1 MGNHRDNHIANL
13 VQGGHLIASRL
24 CLCDGHH
31 SWWRCRHVVLAL
43 ILVLSGCSRINVGR
57 VDSDNERAYDF
68 HYKNLDSTLFFAQ
81 KAANGAAR
89 YDGGLAEAFNNKAFV
104 SIARMQ
110 YDLAARQLD
119 SVELVTDNQVELL
132 IADVQRMRLCQRQSR
147 NKDFYTYRGNAL
159 ARMKRIAEDEQ
170 ILNLHQRLRMT
181 YAKSEFDIV
190 TSTYY
195 YYVGLEQ
202 PSIEAIEN
210 IQPYGEIQQ
219 DKGQLLNYLY
229 NVGAGGI
236 LTQGTQM
243 EVALEEMDYLV
254 RCYFMAVEGGYVFWE
269 ANSLQAMSE
278 HLQVD
283 EHRSR
288 ILESFPSIREINVEN
303 LPDSLLA
310 GNFALRSLHI
320 FQQYGDV
327 YQVAG
332 AYRTLAQCY
341 WQIGEYQQ
349 SLDCLNDALTTDTA
363 IQQAP
368 DLVASIREQLS
379 VVYAALDDKEQSDAN
394 RNLYLDKQEQTRQ
407 DRYLESRAEQLK
419 TSVRQLN
426 MMIIAIL
433 VLMTAAVALMFFF
446 AYMRR
451 KRSKEN
457 SLDELLL
464 PLAKWK
470 SDNETYMEQL
480 DEQYEEIMERKAMSA
495 LHKENN
501 KRLNL
506 EQRAKISLVNNIT
519 PFIDR
524 MLHEIHRLNAHDENA
539 STREERY
546 QYMAELTDHII
557 EYNAILTQW
566 IQLRKGELSLHIE
579 SFPVQGLFDIV
590 SRGRAGFQLKNINLD
605 VRPSESWVKADRI
618 LTLFMV
624 NTLAD
629 NARKFT
635 PEGGSVSIY
644 ATDADAYVEISVS
657 DTGVGMTEEQM
668 ASAFKVEMKNISDET
683 LSSDRPTEHTQI
695 DHAEHG
701 HGFGLVNCKGIIEKY
716 KKISTLFNVCDIG
729 VESKVGEG
737 SRFFFRLP
745 KGVARALMALAL
757 MATSA
762 TAGQANSVSNMLEK
776 AGAMADSAYYSNV
789 KRNHQKALNFA
800 DSTRQY
806 LNKAYL
812 LMVPG
817 GADTLVAEG
826 DSASAQAEIEWYHL
840 HLPMNYDIILDFRNE
855 AAVAALALHQWSLY
869 RYNNK
874 VYTQLFKEKS
884 ADTTLADYCSVMQK
898 SQSNKYMA
906 IAILVILLVV
916 ILLAY
921 LLLYYRHQVYYRFC
935 LDRVIGINKVLVS
948 DDTDQRKLDRIRTLA
963 GHPSEGKE
971 TSKGRKSIYHDEK
984 LPSEL
989 QTVADQIIETL
1000 QKAVDKNK
1008 ERMVDIELAKDDVR
1022 KGEFENDRLYVCNS
1036 VLDNCLSTLKHETMY
1051 FPSRI
1056 RTLLEGGDDNLQN
1069 ISELADY
1076 YKMLYS
1082 LLSAQAMRQ
1091 VESVKPDCVTVSLRS
1106 LVKDIRMGERTD
1118 VLVLGDELMLRYLF
1132 EILRK
1137 QGGGE
1142 KPTFTVA
1149 DKDSRYVTLRATY
1162 PGMHLN
1168 HEECHELFNPSMH
1181 NLPFLLCRQIV
1192 RDIGNSAN
1200 ARGCG
1205 ILAEQNDNGGVD
1217 IVVTLV
1223 KSKKQHQ

>member
-1 MGNHRDNHIANL
+1 MGALLLMLLL
-13 VQGGHLIASRL
+13 VSA
-24 CLCDGHH
+24 
-31 SWWRCRHVVLAL
+31 
-43 ILVLSGCSRINVGR
+43 CSRVNVRR
-57 VDSDNERAYDF
+57 VDSCNERAYDF
-68 HYKNLDSTLFFAQ
+68 HYIDLDSTLFFADM
-81 KAANGAAR
+81 AARGAAH
-89 YDGGLAEAFNNKAFV
+89 YDGGRAEALNNKAFV

-110 YDLAARQLD
+110 YDLAEQQLD
-119 SVELVTDNQVELL
+119 SVNAVTDNQVELL
-132 IADVQRMRLCQRQSR
+132 IADIQRMRLCQRQSR
-147 NKDFYTYRGNAL
+147 NKDFYTFRGSAL
-159 ARMKRIAEDEQ
+159 ARMKRISEEEQ
-170 ILNLHQRLRMT
+170 TLNEHQHRRMI

-219 DKGQLLNYLY
+219 DKAQLLNYLY
-229 NVGAGGI
+229 NIGAGGI
-236 LTQGTQM
+236 LTQGTRM
-243 EVALEEMDYLV
+243 EVALDEMDYLV

-283 EHRSR
+283 EHRTR

-303 LPDSLLA
+303 FSDSLLA
-310 GNFALRSLHI
+310 GNFAQRSLNI

-341 WQIGEYQQ
+341 WQIGDYQQ
-349 SLDCLNDALTTDTA
+349 SLYCLNDALNTDTA

-419 TSVRQLN
+419 TSVSQLN
-426 MMIIAIL
+426 MMILAIL
-433 VLMTAAVALMFFF
+433 VLMTVAVALMFFF

-457 SLDELLL
+457 ALDDLLQ

-495 LHKENN
+495 LHIENN

-506 EQRAKISLVNNIT
+506 EQRAKVSLVNNIT
-519 PFIDR
+519 PIIDR
-524 MLHEIHRLNAHDENA
+524 MLHEIHRLNANDENA
-539 STREERY
+539 ATREERY
-546 QYMAELTDHII
+546 QYVAELTDHII

-590 SRGRAGFQLKNINLD
+590 SRGRAGFQLKNIQLD
-605 VRPSESWVKADRI
+605 VIPSEACVKADRI

-635 PEGGSVSIY
+635 SEGGHVSIY
-644 ATDADAYVEISVS
+644 ATEADNYVEISVR

-668 ASAFKVEMKNISDET
+668 ASAFKVDMNIHDES
-683 LSSDRPTEHTQI
+683 LSSDRPAERSLPEG
-695 DHAEHG
+695 AEHG

-729 VESKVGEG
+729 VESQVGKG
-737 SRFFFRLP
+737 SRFYFRLP
-745 KGVARALMALAL
+745 KGVARAMALVAF
-757 MATSA
+757 MASSSLVGMA
-762 TAGQANSVSNMLEK
+762 SSVSSMLDK

-789 KRNHQKALNFA
+789 NRNHHRALAFA

-806 LNKAYL
+806 LNEAYRL
-812 LMVPG
+812 LVPG
-817 GADTLVAEG
+817 GTDTLVAEG
-826 DSASAQAEIEWYHL
+826 DNASAQAEIEWFHL

-906 IAILVILLVV
+906 IAILIVLLIVI
-916 ILLAY
+916 ILAY

-935 LDRVIGINKVLVS
+935 LDRVIGINKVLES
-948 DDTDQRKLDRIRTLA
+948 DDSDQRKLEKIKNLA
-963 GHPSEGKE
+963 GHPTDDNGA
-971 TSKGRKSIYHDEK
+971 SKGRKSIYHDEK
-984 LPSEL
+984 LPPVL
-989 QTVADQIIETL
+989 QNVADQIIGTL

-1008 ERMVDIELAKDDVR
+1008 ERMVDIELAEDDVR
-1022 KGEFENDRLYVCNS
+1022 KGEYENDRLYVCNS

-1056 RTLLEGGDDNLQN
+1056 RTLIEGGDENLQN

-1091 VESVKPDCVTVSLRS
+1091 VESVSPDCVAVSLRS
-1106 LVKDIRMGERTD
+1106 LDKDIRMD
-1118 VLVLGDELMLRYLF
+1118 DKLDFLVLGDEIMLRYLF

-1142 KPTFTVA
+1142 KPTFTA
-1149 DKDSRYVTLRATY
+1149 TEKDSRYVTLRATY
-1162 PGMHLN
+1162 RGMHLN
-1168 HEECHELFNPSMH
+1168 HEECHELFNPSMN

-1192 RDIGNSAN
+1192 RDIGNSSN

-1223 KSKKQHQ
+1223 KSKKQQQ

>member
-1 MGNHRDNHIANL
+1 MGAVL
-13 VQGGHLIASRL
+13 LMLLIVSA
-24 CLCDGHH
+24 
-31 SWWRCRHVVLAL
+31 
-43 ILVLSGCSRINVGR
+43 CSRVNVSK
-57 VDSDNERAYDF
+57 VDQLNDLAYDY
-68 HYKNLDSTLFFAQ
+68 HYKNLDSTLFFAE
-81 KAANGAAR
+81 KAANEAAH
-89 YDGGLAEAFNNKAFV
+89 YDGGLAEAYNNKAFV
-104 SIARMQ
+104 SIARME
-110 YDLAARQLD
+110 YDLAAQQLD
-119 SVELVTDNQVELL
+119 TVNAVTDNQVELL
-132 IADVQRMRLCQRQSR
+132 IADIQQMRLCQRQSR
-147 NKDFYTYRGNAL
+147 NKDFYTYRGSAL
-159 ARMKRIAEDEQ
+159 ARLKRISEEEAMLDG
-170 ILNLHQRLRMT
+170 HQHARMT
-181 YAKSEFDIV
+181 YARSEFHIV

-210 IQPYGEIQQ
+210 IQPYGEIQH
-219 DKGQLLNYLY
+219 DKPQLLNYLY
-229 NVGAGGI
+229 NIGAGGI
-236 LTQGTQM
+236 LTQGTRE
-243 EVALEEMDYLV
+243 EVALEEMDYLI
-254 RCYFMAVEGGYVFWE
+254 RCYFMAIDGGYVFWE

-278 HLQVD
+278 HLQDD
-283 EHRSR
+283 EHRAR
-288 ILESFPSIREINVEN
+288 ILNNYPSIREINFDN
-303 LPDSLLA
+303 FPDSLLA
-310 GNFALRSLHI
+310 GNFAQRSLNI
-320 FQQYGDV
+320 FEHYGDV

-332 AYRTLAQCY
+332 AFRTLAQCY
-341 WQIGEYQQ
+341 WQIGDYQQ
-349 SLDCLNDALTTDTA
+349 SLDCLNDALNTDTA

-379 VVYAALDDKEQSDAN
+379 VVYAALDDKEQSDIN

-419 TSVRQLN
+419 TSVSQLN
-426 MMIIAIL
+426 LMIGAIL
-433 VLMTAAVALMFFF
+433 VLMALAVALMFFF
-446 AYMRR
+446 AYMRK

-457 SLDELLL
+457 ALDDLLQ

-470 SDNETYMEQL
+470 SDNEAYMEQL
-480 DEQYEEIMERKAMSA
+480 DEQYEEIMEQKAVNA
-495 LHKENN
+495 LHVENN

-506 EQRAKISLVNNIT
+506 EQRAKVSLVNNIT

-524 MLHEIHRLNAHDENA
+524 MRHEIHRLNAHDESA
-539 STREERY
+539 ATREERY
-546 QYMAELTDHII
+546 QYVAELTDRII

-590 SRGRAGFQLKNINLD
+590 SRGRAGFQLKNIQLD
-605 VRPSESWVKADRI
+605 VQPSEAWVKADRI

-635 PEGGSVSIY
+635 PEGGRVAIY
-644 ATDADAYVEISVS
+644 ATDADGYVEISVS
-657 DTGVGMTEEQM
+657 DTGVGMTDEQM

-683 LSSDRPTEHTQI
+683 LTTDKTTDRQP
-695 DHAEHG
+695 AENAEKG

-745 KGVARALMALAL
+745 KGMARAMALLAL
-757 MATSA
+757 VASSA
-762 TAGQANSVSNMLEK
+762 TMAMANGVSLLLEK
-776 AGAMADSAYYSNV
+776 AGHMADSAYYCNV
-789 KRNHQKALNFA
+789 NRSYQRALQFA
-800 DSTRQY
+800 DSTRQC
-806 LNKAYL
+806 LNRAYR
-812 LMVPG
+812 LMSPG
-817 GADTLVAEG
+817 GTDTLVAEG
-826 DSASAQAEIEWYHL
+826 DNASAQAEIEWFHQ

-855 AAVAALALHQWSLY
+855 AAVAALALHEWSLY

-906 IAILVILLVV
+906 VAILVILLF
-916 ILLAY
+916 IIILAY

-935 LDRVIGINKVLVS
+935 LDRVIGINKVLES
-948 DDTDQRKLDRIRTLA
+948 DEPNLKKLDKIRNLA
-963 GHPSEGKE
+963 GHPSGEGE
-971 TSKGRKSIYHDEK
+971 TAKAKRSMYHDEK
-984 LPSEL
+984 LPPVL
-989 QTVADQIIETL
+989 QNVADQVIVTL

-1008 ERMVDIELAKDDVR
+1008 ERMVDIELAEDDVR
-1022 KGEFENDRLYVCNS
+1022 KGEYENDRLYVCNS

-1056 RTLLEGGDDNLQN
+1056 RTLIEGGDDNLQN

-1091 VESVKPDCVTVSLRS
+1091 VESVKPDCTAVSLRA
-1106 LVKDIRMGERTD
+1106 LDKNIRIEGRQDIP
-1118 VLVLGDELMLRYLF
+1118 VLGDELMLRYLF

-1142 KPTFTVA
+1142 KPSFTA
-1149 DKDSRYVTLRATY
+1149 SDKDERYVTLRVSY
-1162 PGMHLN
+1162 PNMRLS

-1192 RDIGNSAN
+1192 RDIGNSTN

-1205 ILAEQNDNGGVD
+1205 ILAEQNANGGVD

-1223 KSKKQHQ
+1223 KSKKILKSIS

>member
-1 MGNHRDNHIANL
+1 M
-13 VQGGHLIASRL
+13 
-24 CLCDGHH
+24 
-31 SWWRCRHVVLAL
+31 
-43 ILVLSGCSRINVGR
+43 
-57 VDSDNERAYDF
+57 
-68 HYKNLDSTLFFAQ
+68 
-81 KAANGAAR
+81 
-89 YDGGLAEAFNNKAFV
+89 
-104 SIARMQ
+104 
-110 YDLAARQLD
+110 
-119 SVELVTDNQVELL
+119 
-132 IADVQRMRLCQRQSR
+132 
-147 NKDFYTYRGNAL
+147 
-159 ARMKRIAEDEQ
+159 
-170 ILNLHQRLRMT
+170 
-181 YAKSEFDIV
+181 
-190 TSTYY
+190 
-195 YYVGLEQ
+195 
-202 PSIEAIEN
+202 
-210 IQPYGEIQQ
+210 
-219 DKGQLLNYLY
+219 
-229 NVGAGGI
+229 
-236 LTQGTQM
+236 
-243 EVALEEMDYLV
+243 
-254 RCYFMAVEGGYVFWE
+254 
-269 ANSLQAMSE
+269 
-278 HLQVD
+278 
-283 EHRSR
+283 
-288 ILESFPSIREINVEN
+288 
-303 LPDSLLA
+303 
-310 GNFALRSLHI
+310 
-320 FQQYGDV
+320 
-327 YQVAG
+327 
-332 AYRTLAQCY
+332 
-341 WQIGEYQQ
+341 
-349 SLDCLNDALTTDTA
+349 
-363 IQQAP
+363 
-368 DLVASIREQLS
+368 
-379 VVYAALDDKEQSDAN
+379 
-394 RNLYLDKQEQTRQ
+394 
-407 DRYLESRAEQLK
+407 
-419 TSVRQLN
+419 
-426 MMIIAIL
+426 
-433 VLMTAAVALMFFF
+433 
-446 AYMRR
+446 
-451 KRSKEN
+451 
-457 SLDELLL
+457 
-464 PLAKWK
+464 
-470 SDNETYMEQL
+470 
-480 DEQYEEIMERKAMSA
+480 
-495 LHKENN
+495 
-501 KRLNL
+501 
-506 EQRAKISLVNNIT
+506 
-519 PFIDR
+519 
-524 MLHEIHRLNAHDENA
+524 
-539 STREERY
+539 
-546 QYMAELTDHII
+546 
-557 EYNAILTQW
+557 
-566 IQLRKGELSLHIE
+566 
-579 SFPVQGLFDIV
+579 
-590 SRGRAGFQLKNINLD
+590 
-605 VRPSESWVKADRI
+605 
-618 LTLFMV
+618 
-624 NTLAD
+624 
-629 NARKFT
+629 
-635 PEGGSVSIY
+635 
-644 ATDADAYVEISVS
+644 
-657 DTGVGMTEEQM
+657 
-668 ASAFKVEMKNISDET
+668 
-683 LSSDRPTEHTQI
+683 
-695 DHAEHG
+695 
-701 HGFGLVNCKGIIEKY
+701 
-716 KKISTLFNVCDIG
+716 
-729 VESKVGEG
+729 GEG

-984 LPSEL
+984 LPPEL

-1056 RTLLEGGDDNLQN
+1056 RTLIEGGDDNLQN

-1106 LVKDIRMGERTD
+1106 LVKDIRMDEHAD